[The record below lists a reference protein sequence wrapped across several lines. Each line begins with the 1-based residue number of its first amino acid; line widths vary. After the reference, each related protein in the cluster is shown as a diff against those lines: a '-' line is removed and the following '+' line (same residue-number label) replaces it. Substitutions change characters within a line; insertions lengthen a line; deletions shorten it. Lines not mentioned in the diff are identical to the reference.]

1 MIGDKST
8 NVTIRKDFWTDGV
21 WQVAFFLLPLAL
33 GSVVFVIILF
43 YGTYATFQYEPER
56 GRAVLLF
63 SLFSLV
69 GAGTA
74 AFFIR
79 SVWKILNEKIVFTSE
94 RISYTGFGSFSLPYS
109 SIKRVTLSEHKGLLG
124 KERALFFVAGDGIS
138 KDKTYAIPRWNSL
151 VGGVLARELAGRTTL
166 NILDHNVLSFYTA
179 RRGIERFLPL
189 VFAGTGILFITSF
202 FIARS
207 SGGVLAGF
215 IMFFWLI
222 LAAATIFVLWRHA
235 TMMKKKAVMA

>member
-8 NVTIRKDFWTDGV
+8 NVTIRKDFWADGV

-43 YGTYATFQYEPER
+43 YGTYETFQYEPER
-56 GRAVLLF
+56 GQAVLLF
-63 SLFSLV
+63 SLFSLI
-69 GAGTA
+69 GTA
-74 AFFIR
+74 TAALFIR

-109 SIKRVTLSEHKGLLG
+109 SIKRVTLSEHTGLLG
-124 KERALFFVAGDGIS
+124 NERALFFVSGDGVS
-138 KDKTYAIPRWNSL
+138 KDKMYAIPRWSSL
-151 VGGVLARELAGRTTL
+151 AGGVLARELAGRITL
-166 NILDHNVLSFYTA
+166 SILDHNVLSFYAT
-179 RRGIERFLPL
+179 RHGIERFLPL
-189 VFAGTGILFITSF
+189 VFAGTGILFIASF

-222 LAAATIFVLWRHA
+222 LAAATIFILWRHA

>member
-1 MIGDKST
+1 MNESIRI
-8 NVTIRKDFWTDGV
+8 IRKDFWADGV
-21 WQVAFFLLPLAL
+21 WQVVFFLLPLAL
-33 GSVVFVIILF
+33 GSVIFVIMLF

-56 GRAVLLF
+56 GRTVLLF

-69 GAGTA
+69 GAATV

-94 RISYTGFGSFSLPYS
+94 RISYIGFGSFSLPYS
-109 SIKRVTLSEHKGLLG
+109 SIKRVTLSKHAGLLG
-124 KERALFFVAGDGIS
+124 KERTLFFVAGDGVS
-138 KDKTYAIPRWNSL
+138 KDKMHAIPRWNSL
-151 VGGVLARELAGRTTL
+151 ARGTLARELASRMTL
-166 NILDHNVLSFYTA
+166 SILDHNVLSFYAA

-189 VFAGTGILFITSF
+189 VFTGTGILFIASF

-207 SGGVLAGF
+207 SGEVPAGF
-215 IMFFWLI
+215 IMLFWLI

-235 TMMKKKAVMA
+235 TMMKKKAVMT